1 MKERKP
7 IDIAKI
13 QPLVLT
19 LLEEEWNKASD
30 GVECYREY
38 HGKTGDSIGRD
49 CFHNYQGR
57 KTAYLRA
64 YEIINQAFE
73 KETLVAYE

>member
-1 MKERKP
+1 MSERKT

-19 LLEEEWNKASD
+19 LLEEEWNKATD
-30 GVECYREY
+30 GAECYRDY
-38 HGKTGDSIGRD
+38 KDSIGRD

-57 KTAYLRA
+57 KTAFLRA
-64 YEIINQAFE
+64 YEIINQALE
-73 KETLVAYE
+73 NETLVAYK

>member
-1 MKERKP
+1 MSKAKP

-19 LLEEEWNKASD
+19 LLEEEWNKATD
-30 GVECYREY
+30 GAECYRD
-38 HGKTGDSIGRD
+38 HDDSITRD

-57 KTAYLRA
+57 RTAFMRA
-64 YEIINQAFE
+64 YEIINQALE
-73 KETLVAYE
+73 NETLVAYK